1 MVVAVGIKAEM
12 EHAVRRGQMELEQ
25 EGEKRQKEAARQ
37 DEEKRQELAQAWAH
51 IVQQIKANMEPGM
64 AMHVQIPDVMP
75 SGYNEHVGE
84 ILYYPVRL
92 NLPGAAPIRI
102 WWHNGNLGY
111 AAANLKLDIDEV
123 GGDSWFVAPTW
134 GDWMWGKSAG
144 QIRGM
149 AQSTTLWKAVAMAV
163 EAEQQRKALQAEADR
178 RNQEIQNPQPTPA
191 WFEEPLAEQALKQTR
206 AGEHAAA
213 QIFATLALAAEVR
226 NLRLMIANGD
236 PHLFDALK
244 EDVPLFGPPVIRE

>member
-1 MVVAVGIKAEM
+1 VVVAVGIKAEM

-25 EGEKRQKEAARQ
+25 EEEKRQAEEGRRQ
-37 DEEKRQELAQAWAH
+37 EQKRQELAQAWSH
-51 IVQQIKANMEPGM
+51 IVQQIKAHMEPGM
-64 AMHVQIPDVMP
+64 ALYLQIPDVNP
-75 SGYNEHVGE
+75 SSYDDHVGE

-102 WWHNGNLGY
+102 WWHNGSIGY

-134 GDWMWGKSAG
+134 GEWMWGKSAG

-149 AQSTTLWKAVAMAV
+149 AQSTTLWKAVALAV

-178 RNQEIQNPQPTPA
+178 RNQELRNPQPTPA
-191 WFEEPLAEQALKQTR
+191 WFEEPLAEQALTQTR
-206 AGEHAAA
+206 AGDQTAA

-244 EDVPLFGPPVIRE
+244 EEVPLFGPPVIRE